1 LDGKLA
7 QMTEHDF
14 TSTVLTNCVNRT
26 ILERLPA
33 LGAPDCWLVSGALFQ
48 TAWNLK
54 TGRAPTHGIKDYDI
68 FYFDPDP
75 SWEGEDAV
83 IRRADAL
90 FADLG
95 VEIEVR
101 NQGRVHIWYQE
112 KFGTPY
118 PRLARATD
126 GIDRFLCECAMVG
139 MRPNGD
145 GFEVY
150 APKGFADIESM
161 TVRPNRMANFHPD
174 RYVEKAARW
183 RGVWPEI
190 TILPA

>member
-1 LDGKLA
+1 MNQAKFV
-7 QMTEHDF
+7 E
-14 TSTVLTNCVNRT
+14 TVLTNPVNRAV
-26 ILERLPA
+26 LARLPE

-48 TAWNLK
+48 TVWNAK
-54 TGRAPTHGIKDYDI
+54 TGHPPAHGIKDYDI

-75 SWEGEDAV
+75 SWEAEDAA
-83 IRRADAL
+83 IKRAGAL
-90 FADLG
+90 FADLS

-118 PRLARATD
+118 PPLAKATD
-126 GIDRFLCECAMVG
+126 GIDRFLCDCAQVG
-139 MRPNGD
+139 MRPDGD
-145 GFEVY
+145 GFDVY

-161 TVRPNRMANFHPD
+161 TVRPNRAANFHPD
-174 RYVEKAARW
+174 RYAEKAARW
-183 RGVWPEI
+183 RAVWPEI